1 MTTIK
6 TRDELIQDLMIE
18 IKEMDSSEIF
28 DLNNRFC
35 DSANYSCDQLFMNDD
50 EFFEIFF
57 SKSIDAVR
65 AVHFGDYNWS
75 HDFVMFDGYGNLQ
88 SYSYLDYNNLPDMP
102 LNISEYIADN
112 FHEFS
117 DLLKTDINEYET
129 E

>member
-75 HDFVMFDGYGNLQ
+75 HDYVMFDGYGNLQ

-102 LNISEYIADN
+102 LNIAEYISDN

-117 DLLKTDINEYET
+117 DLLKTDINDYET

>member
-50 EFFEIFF
+50 EFFEMFF
-57 SKSIDAVR
+57 PKAIDAVR
-65 AVHFGDYNWS
+65 AVHFGGYNWS
-75 HDFVMFDGYGNLQ
+75 HDYVMFDGYGNLQ
-88 SYSYLDYNNLPDMP
+88 SYSYLDFRNLPDIP
-102 LNISEYIADN
+102 LNIAEYISDN
-112 FHEFS
+112 FNEFS
-117 DLLKTDINEYET
+117 DLLKTDINNYET

>member
-102 LNISEYIADN
+102 LNIAEYIVDN
-112 FHEFS
+112 FNEFS

>member
-35 DSANYSCDQLFMNDD
+35 DSANYSCDELFINDE
-50 EFFEIFF
+50 EFFEMFF
-57 SKSIDAVR
+57 LKAIDAVR

-102 LNISEYIADN
+102 LNIAEYVADN

-117 DLLKTDINEYET
+117 DLLKTDINDYET

>member
-35 DSANYSCDQLFMNDD
+35 DSAKYSCDELFINDD
-50 EFFEIFF
+50 EFFEMFF
-57 SKSIDAVR
+57 PKAIDAVR
-65 AVHFGDYNWS
+65 AVHFGDYNLS

-88 SYSYLDYNNLPDMP
+88 SYSYLDFNNLPDMP
-102 LNISEYIADN
+102 LNIAEYIADN

-117 DLLKTDINEYET
+117 DLLKTDINDYET